1 MTAREPDPVSGPE
14 VARVAVSRRHRGWQR
29 MEHGAVSHVVHAVAG
44 VHGAPDEVDTLV
56 HEPEL
61 GRPAADLV
69 EHPARH
75 RDGALPDE
83 GHVAGGGAVAGV
95 QARDPV
101 ARAVAPAW
109 LAGVDA

>member
-14 VARVAVSRRHRGWQR
+14 VARVAVSRRHPPGER
-29 MEHGAVSHVVHAVAG
+29 MEHGPVSHVVHAVAG
-44 VHGAPDEVDTLV
+44 VHGAPREVDALV

-61 GRPAADLV
+61 ARPAADLV
-69 EHPARH
+69 EHLARH
-75 RDGALPDE
+75 RDGTLPDE

-101 ARAVAPAW
+101 ARAVAAGW
-109 LAGVDA
+109 LAGIDA